1 MEENHDIHVNIVA
14 DKPFIAGYFNL
25 ASNHLKELSDAI
37 HARFPNLKNAS
48 NFLIPTP
55 VNTGQNEDQCV
66 QKEISEMSESDYQM
80 LLDLVSSYF
89 RAVSL
94 VKRSSFVNG
103 VLDRIWL
110 WKRINY
116 ILILQNSLRNYYTH
130 YCHPEVII
138 SDSDFKN
145 LLEQMFIS
153 SALDVK
159 EKRLKGEQALRV
171 IKSSFKDELK
181 KLEIDQKKYLTEKT
195 KENPKISLDDDSVR
209 NATLNHLIY
218 RMVKKNKQTGDYE
231 INKGYQLFK
240 LVEGRTDQ
248 WRFTDDGLA
257 FFLGLFLTKK
267 EGLEFRSRIK
277 GFKDNNNLSHNVT
290 QWVFSYPAF
299 RRADRNFTTVFSKDA
314 FIFQMIDELNKV
326 PDEVYRN
333 LPEEK
338 QDEFLVDINSYFKDK
353 TDVPGSTP
361 EQETVVNPVIRKRYE
376 DKFEYFALRYLDE
389 FAGFTRIRF
398 QVYVGDYIHDRREK
412 KIGNSNLY
420 TERECREKVK
430 TFGKLTELQKVKTEY
445 FEGKAVPE
453 ISGWRRFPNPSYR
466 IENHNILLALYIKNE
481 EIKDRIQKAQKA
493 LGNAGDKERSSRTE
507 KPVRGEMLNEMYNK
521 CPYKFN
527 STPFIAQMSL
537 NELPALLYA
546 LLIDHKSPEDIEDQI
561 IQTYQEHFHE
571 IEKGEGKHL
580 PKNLTQSDKE
590 GADMGKL
597 RRDIQGVIDDSDER
611 LLSFD
616 KLKREKS
623 KGRNSRPLYHVFDSK
638 TMGETVSFLA
648 KDILRFMP
656 VIYRENWKGYMHSE
670 WQALLSH
677 YEVNRQ
683 AAIDLLFSCWKT
695 QNAPESTGMEIL
707 NLFQK
712 SETFE
717 ELYEEYLKFRKQ
729 YMRLLL
735 VGLGSADIQMFF
747 TEKGVW
753 NYFHKRLYVR
763 DPTATLTDRLL
774 ARPIVLPRGIF
785 DKKPTYIKGKN
796 PEMNREDFADWYVYP
811 YEREC
816 GVQMFYGYG
825 LDTDRGFEDY
835 RIFSESIRDNR
846 YDWSEKHQREL
857 FKKKELSRVK
867 NVKRKDAFLYLMVK
881 KMLEDEGVPFKL
893 SLNDFYL
900 PQEAISKR
908 KGVALGQKNRQP
920 GDKSENIRKE
930 TYIWNMT
937 LPFYYEREDKNEKKH
952 KVFYEEKV
960 QVKDLRTLAAR
971 MTNLKVLRL
980 FDYDPSHLWNRK
992 SLESE
997 LSNYEKI
1004 RRENL
1009 LVIIQRFEREV
1020 LLRYGWKEGEVAP
1033 DDLLITDKKGKK
1045 IPNFKRYV
1053 FSSPLGFSKEAIPQL
1068 LDNSWLQLKRN
1079 YPQIAAFSKVS
1090 QGYQLI
1096 QIRNNFAHN
1105 KLPDVS
1111 FFRECTAFLAKDPS
1125 EYYSQYYFRLAE
1137 KIINLLENNIHSDA

>member
-1 MEENHDIHVNIVA
+1 
-14 DKPFIAGYFNL
+14 
-25 ASNHLKELSDAI
+25 
-37 HARFPNLKNAS
+37 
-48 NFLIPTP
+48 
-55 VNTGQNEDQCV
+55 
-66 QKEISEMSESDYQM
+66 
-80 LLDLVSSYF
+80 
-89 RAVSL
+89 
-94 VKRSSFVNG
+94 
-103 VLDRIWL
+103 
-110 WKRINY
+110 
-116 ILILQNSLRNYYTH
+116 
-130 YCHPEVII
+130 
-138 SDSDFKN
+138 
-145 LLEQMFIS
+145 
-153 SALDVK
+153 
-159 EKRLKGEQALRV
+159 
-171 IKSSFKDELK
+171 
-181 KLEIDQKKYLTEKT
+181 
-195 KENPKISLDDDSVR
+195 
-209 NATLNHLIY
+209 
-218 RMVKKNKQTGDYE
+218 
-231 INKGYQLFK
+231 
-240 LVEGRTDQ
+240 
-248 WRFTDDGLA
+248 
-257 FFLGLFLTKK
+257 
-267 EGLEFRSRIK
+267 
-277 GFKDNNNLSHNVT
+277 
-290 QWVFSYPAF
+290 
-299 RRADRNFTTVFSKDA
+299 
-314 FIFQMIDELNKV
+314 
-326 PDEVYRN
+326 
-333 LPEEK
+333 
-338 QDEFLVDINSYFKDK
+338 
-353 TDVPGSTP
+353 
-361 EQETVVNPVIRKRYE
+361 
-376 DKFEYFALRYLDE
+376 
-389 FAGFTRIRF
+389 
-398 QVYVGDYIHDRREK
+398 
-412 KIGNSNLY
+412 
-420 TERECREKVK
+420 
-430 TFGKLTELQKVKTEY
+430 
-445 FEGKAVPE
+445 
-453 ISGWRRFPNPSYR
+453 
-466 IENHNILLALYIKNE
+466 
-481 EIKDRIQKAQKA
+481 
-493 LGNAGDKERSSRTE
+493 
-507 KPVRGEMLNEMYNK
+507 
-521 CPYKFN
+521 
-527 STPFIAQMSL
+527 MSL

-546 LLIDHKSPEDIEDQI
+546 LLIGHKSPEDIEDQI

-580 PKNLTQSDKE
+580 PKNLTQSKKE
-590 GADMGKL
+590 GADIGKL
-597 RRDIQGVIDDSDER
+597 QRDIQKVIDDSNER

-656 VIYRENWKGYMHSE
+656 VTYRENWKGYMHSE

-677 YEVNRQ
+677 YEVDRQ
-683 AAIDLLFSCWKT
+683 AAIDLLFSCWKI
-695 QNAPESTGMEIL
+695 QNDPESIGMEIR

-735 VGLGSADIQMFF
+735 VGLNSAAGVSRLERKLFN
-747 TEKGVW
+747 ENGVW

-785 DKKPTYIKGKN
+785 DKKPTYIKGKD

-825 LDTDRGFEDY
+825 LDTDCGFEDY

-846 YDWSEKHQREL
+846 YDWSEEHQREL

-1111 FFRECTAFLAKDPS
+1111 FFRECTTFLAKDPS
-1125 EYYSQYYFRLAE
+1125 EYYSQYYFRLTE
-1137 KIINLLENNIHSDA
+1137 KIINSLENNIHSDA